1 LLYKNGGRNAL
12 GMRNRSMKKNVLFIS
27 SSIGL
32 GHAARDLAIAR
43 EIRKQNTDIEIF
55 WLAGDPARR
64 VIEEAGE
71 YLLPECELLG
81 KDSYLAEK
89 VFNGYGLNVNKYL
102 FSVLLEWRKSIV
114 AIKKLTK
121 KMKFDLI
128 IADEAYELIVAF
140 LLFPIIK
147 KAPFV
152 MIYDFFGF
160 DATTKNP
167 FEKMGTYFWNL
178 AWVTGNRT
186 PWVEDMSLFVGD
198 EEDIADKSYGLLL
211 PNFRKHA
218 KKHYKF
224 LGNILAFNPQD
235 YMNTAEIKGKLGY
248 GEGPLIICSVGG
260 TSIGVDLLRLCSRT
274 YKALKDKLPQLQM
287 VLICGPRIDTDSIKV
302 TEGIQVKGYVPELY
316 KHFAACDLAIVQ
328 GGGTTTTELVA
339 LNKNF
344 LYFPLEEHF
353 EQKLVSDKLERLG
366 AGVKM
371 SFLET
376 DESTLIKAVL
386 ENLGKTVD
394 YGKIKIEGAVKAAE
408 FIQPLL

>member
-1 LLYKNGGRNAL
+1 MRKRN
-12 GMRNRSMKKNVLFIS
+12 MKKNVLFIS
-27 SSIGL
+27 GSIGL

-43 EIRKQNTDIEIF
+43 EIRKRNPDTEIS
-55 WLAGDPARR
+55 WLAGDPARMI
-64 VIEEAGE
+64 IEEAGE

-89 VFNGYGLNVNKYL
+89 VSNGYELNVNKYL
-102 FSVLLEWRKSIV
+102 FSVLLEWRKSIAV
-114 AIKKLTK
+114 IRRLTK
-121 KMKFDLI
+121 EKKFDLI

-140 LLFPIIK
+140 LLFPGIK

-167 FEKMGTYFWNL
+167 FEKIGTYYWNF

-186 PWVEDMSLFVGD
+186 PWVEDMSLFVG
-198 EEDIADKSYGLLL
+198 EVEDIADKSYGLFL
-211 PNFRKHA
+211 PNFRRHA

-224 LGNILAFNPQD
+224 LGSILSFNPQD
-235 YMNTAEIKGKLGY
+235 YSNTEKMKDELGY
-248 GEGPLIICSVGG
+248 GAGPLIICSIGG
-260 TSIGVDLLRLCSRT
+260 TAIGVDLLNLCSLT
-274 YKALKDKLPQLQM
+274 YTDLRNKLPELRM
-287 VLICGPRIDTDSIKV
+287 VLICGPRIDPGLIKV
-302 TEGIQVKGYVPELY
+302 AEGIQVKGYVPDLY

-339 LNKNF
+339 LSKSF

-371 SFLET
+371 IFSET
-376 DESTLIKAVL
+376 DESTLLKTVL
-386 ENLGKTVD
+386 ENLGKTAD
-394 YGKIKIEGAVKAAE
+394 YEKIKIDGAVKAAE
-408 FIQPLL
+408 FIQQYLLPLPR

>member
-1 LLYKNGGRNAL
+1 
-12 GMRNRSMKKNVLFIS
+12 MKKNVLFIS

-32 GHAARDLAIAR
+32 GHASRDLAIAR
-43 EIRKQNTDIEIF
+43 EIRKRTPDIEIS

-89 VFNGYGLNVNKYL
+89 VSNGYGLNVNKYL
-102 FSVLLEWRKSIV
+102 FSVLLEWRKTIA
-114 AIKKLTK
+114 AIRRLIKEK
-121 KMKFDLI
+121 KFDLI

-140 LLFPIIK
+140 LLFPGIK

-198 EEDIADKSYGLLL
+198 VEDIADKSYGLFL

-224 LGNILAFNPQD
+224 LGSILAFNPQD
-235 YMNTAEIKGKLGY
+235 YSNTEEMKGELGY
-248 GEGPLIICSVGG
+248 GAGPLIICSIGG
-260 TSIGVDLLRLCSRT
+260 TAIGVDLLNLCSRT
-274 YKALKDKLPQLQM
+274 YKTLRNRLPELQM
-287 VLICGPRIDTDSIKV
+287 VLICGPRILPDSIKV
-302 TEGIQVKGYVPELY
+302 TDGIQVKGYVPDLY

-328 GGGTTTTELVA
+328 GGGTTTMELVA

-344 LYFPLEEHF
+344 LYFPLEEHY

-371 SFLET
+371 SFSET
-376 DESTLIKAVL
+376 DENTLLKVVL

-394 YGKIKIEGAVKAAE
+394 YEKIKIDGAVKAAE

>member
-1 LLYKNGGRNAL
+1 
-12 GMRNRSMKKNVLFIS
+12 MRKRAMKKNILFLS

-43 EIRKQNTDIEIF
+43 EIKRKNPDIEIS
-55 WLAGDPARR
+55 WLAGEPARR

-89 VFNGYGLNVNKYL
+89 VSDGYGLNVNKYL
-102 FSVLLEWRKSIV
+102 FSVLLEWRKSILV
-114 AIKKLTK
+114 TRKLTK
-121 KMKFDLI
+121 EKKFDLI
-128 IADEAYELIVAF
+128 IADEAYELIIAF
-140 LLFPIIK
+140 LLFPGIKK

-186 PWVEDMSLFVGD
+186 PWVEDLSLFVGNI
-198 EEDIADKSYGLLL
+198 EDIADKSYGLFL

-218 KKHYKF
+218 QKHYKF
-224 LGNILAFNPQD
+224 LGNILPFNPQD
-235 YMNTAEIKGKLGY
+235 YSNNEDMKNKLGY
-248 GEGPLIICSVGG
+248 GEGPLIICSIGG
-260 TSIGVDLLRLCSRT
+260 TAIGVDLLNLCSRT
-274 YKALKDKLPQLQM
+274 YKILKDKLPELQM
-287 VLICGPRIDTDSIKV
+287 VLICGPRIDPGSIMI
-302 TEGIQVKGYVPELY
+302 TEGIMIKGYVPNLY
-316 KHFAACDLAIVQ
+316 EHFAACDLAIVQ

-344 LYFPLEEHF
+344 LYFPLVEHY

-371 SFLET
+371 SFTET
-376 DESTLIKAVL
+376 EESTLSKAVI
-386 ENLGKTVD
+386 ENLGKNVD
-394 YGKIKIEGAVKAAE
+394 YQNIKVDGAMKAAE
-408 FIQPLL
+408 FIQSLL

>member
-1 LLYKNGGRNAL
+1 
-12 GMRNRSMKKNVLFIS
+12 MKKNVLFLS

-43 EIRKQNTDIEIF
+43 EIKRRNPNVEIS

-71 YLLPECELLG
+71 YLLPECDLLG
-81 KDSYLAEK
+81 KDSHLAEK
-89 VFNGYGLNVNKYL
+89 VSTGYGLNVNKYL
-102 FSVLLEWRKSIV
+102 FSVLLEWRKSIF
-114 AIKKLTK
+114 AITRLTK
-121 KMKFDLI
+121 KKKFDLI
-128 IADEAYELIVAF
+128 IADEAYELILAF
-140 LLFPIIK
+140 LLFPGIKK

-167 FEKMGTYFWNL
+167 FEKMGTYFWNF

-198 EEDIADKSYGLLL
+198 AEDIADKSYGLFL

-218 KKHYKF
+218 RKHYKF

-235 YMNTAEIKGKLGY
+235 YSNTLEMKSKLGY

-260 TSIGVDLLRLCSRT
+260 TAIGVDLLNLCSRT
-274 YKALKDKLPQLQM
+274 YKILKSKLPGLNM
-287 VLICGPRIDTDSIKV
+287 VLICGPRINPDSIIT
-302 TEGIQVKGYVPELY
+302 TEGIQIKGYVPKLY
-316 KHFAACDLAIVQ
+316 EHFAACDLAIVQ
-328 GGGTTTTELVA
+328 GGGTTTMELVS

-344 LYFPLEEHF
+344 LYFPLAEHY

-366 AGVKM
+366 GGVKM
-371 SFLET
+371 NFSEN
-376 DESTLIKAVL
+376 DEITLSKAVL
-386 ENLGKTVD
+386 ENLGKKVD
-394 YGKIKIEGAVKAAE
+394 YSKINIDGAVKAAE
-408 FIQPLL
+408 FIQELL

>member
-1 LLYKNGGRNAL
+1 
-12 GMRNRSMKKNVLFIS
+12 MRNRTMKKNVLFIS

-43 EIRKQNTDIEIF
+43 ELRNQNTDIEIF

-71 YLLPECELLG
+71 FLLPECDLLG

-89 VFNGYGLNVNKYL
+89 VSSGYGLNVNKYL
-102 FSVLLEWRKSIV
+102 FSVLLEWRKSI
-114 AIKKLTK
+114 ATIRMLTK
-121 KMKFDLI
+121 EKKFDLI

-147 KAPFV
+147 KSPFV

-167 FEKMGTYFWNL
+167 FEKIGTYFWNL

-186 PWVEDMSLFVGD
+186 PWVEDLSLFVGYV
-198 EEDIADKSYGLLL
+198 EDIADKSYGLFL

-224 LGNILAFNPQD
+224 LGNILSFNPQD
-235 YMNTAEIKGKLGY
+235 YSNFAEIKGELGY
-248 GEGPLIICSVGG
+248 GVGPLIICSIGG
-260 TSIGVDLLRLCSRT
+260 TAIGVDLLNLCSRT
-274 YKALKDKLPQLQM
+274 YRALRDKLPELQM
-287 VLICGPRIDTDSIKV
+287 VLICGPRIDPDSIKV
-302 TEGIQVKGYVPELY
+302 AEGIQVKGYVPDLY

-339 LNKNF
+339 LNKGF

-371 SFLET
+371 NFSET
-376 DESTLIKAVL
+376 DENTLLKAVL

-394 YGKIKIEGAVKAAE
+394 YGKLKIDGAMKAAE

>member
-1 LLYKNGGRNAL
+1 
-12 GMRNRSMKKNVLFIS
+12 MKKNVLFIS

-43 EIRKQNTDIEIF
+43 EMKKRDPDIEIS

-71 YLLPECELLG
+71 SLLPECELLG
-81 KDSYLAEK
+81 EDSYLAEK
-89 VFNGYGLNVNKYL
+89 VSNGFGLNVNKYL
-102 FSVLLEWRKSIV
+102 FRVLLEWRKSI
-114 AIKKLTK
+114 ITINGLTK
-121 KMKFDLI
+121 KKKFDLI
-128 IADEAYELIVAF
+128 IADEAYELIIAF
-140 LLFPIIK
+140 LLFPGIKK

-167 FEKMGTYFWNL
+167 LEKLGTYFWNF

-186 PWVEDMSLFVGD
+186 PWVEDLSLFVGNA
-198 EEDIADKSYGLLL
+198 EDIADKSYGLFL
-211 PNFRKHA
+211 PNARKHA
-218 KKHYKF
+218 EKHYKF

-235 YMNTAEIKGKLGY
+235 YNNSVEMKSRLGY
-248 GEGPLIICSVGG
+248 GAGPLIICSVGG
-260 TSIGVDLLRLCSRT
+260 TAIGVDLLNLCSRT
-274 YKALKDKLPQLQM
+274 YRILKEKVPKLQM
-287 VLICGPRIDTDSIKV
+287 VLIAGPRIDPKSIMV
-302 TEGIQVKGYVPELY
+302 TEGIQIKGYVPKLY
-316 KHFAACDLAIVQ
+316 EHLAACDLAIVQ

-353 EQKLVSDKLERLG
+353 EQKLVSYKLARIG

-371 SFLET
+371 VFSET
-376 DESTLIKAVL
+376 DEITLSKAVL
-386 ENLGKTVD
+386 ENLGKSVD
-394 YGKIKIEGAVKAAE
+394 YQNIKIDGAVKAADY
-408 FIQPLL
+408 ILQQLAGS